1 LSPRA
6 RLFSLAGFVVVLDQ
20 LSKWLVVR
28 NIPLFGEVPVIP
40 HFFSISHVTNTGA
53 AFSLFA
59 HSSGSATLALAIF
72 SAVIIVLICVW
83 IARTRVL
90 TLQSISFALILGGA
104 TGNLIDRVRL
114 RAVVD
119 FLAVDLGS
127 YHWPD
132 FNLADSA
139 IVIGALL
146 LAYDALLGK
155 HLAAEASLS
164 TKDSSGI

>member
-1 LSPRA
+1 MSPRA
-6 RLFSLAGFVVVLDQ
+6 KLFFLAICIVVLDQ
-20 LSKWLVVR
+20 LSKWLVVS
-28 NIPLFGEVPVIP
+28 NIPLYDEITVIP

-59 HSSGSATLALAIF
+59 HSSGSATIALAAF
-72 SAVIIVLICVW
+72 SAIIIVLICAW
-83 IARTRVL
+83 IARARVL
-90 TLQSISFALILGGA
+90 TLQAISFAMILGGA

-119 FLAVDLGS
+119 FLAVDFGT

-139 IVIGALL
+139 IVIGAIL
-146 LAYDALLGK
+146 LAADAFFGK
-155 HLAAEASLS
+155 HPQPEDAMS
-164 TKDSSGI
+164 TKDQRGI